1 MAAMG
6 SMGYHPSTVPWC
18 HGAIAKGC
26 HLMCAAYR
34 IRGASAEPK
43 SSSAEIPFIW
53 VNFITTEACSPEAW
67 KSMGFYRGND
77 PLLWPQFIQVSEI

>member
-1 MAAMG
+1 
-6 SMGYHPSTVPWC
+6 
-18 HGAIAKGC
+18 
-26 HLMCAAYR
+26 MCAAYR
-34 IRGASAEPK
+34 IRGESAK
-43 SSSAEIPFIW
+43 CAEIPFIW